1 MPTVARCDL
10 ADVDPTTLP
19 STYLLP
25 RDDRTLLPSWLARVA
40 RERLGV
46 EPVELAGGA
55 TPTPPRPA
63 GWPTSSPRWA
73 LEPRSD
79 NAVTSPRRTAGAA
92 LRSHGVTPS
101 DPATGC

>member
-25 RDDRTLLPSWLARVA
+25 RDDRTLLPGWLARVA

-46 EPVELAGGA
+46 EPVELAGGHNPYA
-55 TPTPPRPA
+55 AAPGRVA
-63 GWPTSSPRWA
+63 DLVA
-73 LEPRSD
+73 
-79 NAVTSPRRTAGAA
+79 AVGAGAA
-92 LRSHGVTPS
+92 V
-101 DPATGC
+101 

>member
-25 RDDRTLLPSWLARVA
+25 RDDRTLLPGWLARVA

-46 EPVELAGGA
+46 EPVEPVEL
-55 TPTPPRPA
+55 A